1 MRASL
6 VDISKISEASGGE
19 KIENLLDFKSQN
31 LRKHNHKAKAKGDH
45 GQC

>member
-19 KIENLLDFKSQN
+19 KIDNLLDFKSQN
-31 LRKHNHKAKAKGDH
+31 LPKRD
-45 GQC
+45 